1 VCVSNLRQLTMA
13 NRLYAADWDGYFV
26 PAAPEFL
33 RDQRR
38 WFGIRN
44 RAGRFEPRDGPLV
57 PYLKDGGLLRRCP
70 TFETQVGFDMG
81 TEAMSTTISGS
92 EHGSGLWAIPRGCLP
107 TTARFRRQRS

>member
-1 VCVSNLRQLTMA
+1 MRTRAFTLVELLVVIAIITILAAMLMPVLTQAKEQGRRTVCVSNLRQLTMA

-44 RAGRFEPRDGPLV
+44 RAGGSNRVMVRWCLTSRMVGYCADALPS
-57 PYLKDGGLLRRCP
+57 KRR
-70 TFETQVGFDMG
+70 
-81 TEAMSTTISGS
+81 
-92 EHGSGLWAIPRGCLP
+92 
-107 TTARFRRQRS
+107 

>member
-1 VCVSNLRQLTMA
+1 MRTRAFTLVELLVVIAIITILAAMLMPVLTQAKEQGRRTVCVSNLRQLTMA

-57 PYLKDGGLLRRCP
+57 PYLKDAGYCADALPSKRR
-70 TFETQVGFDMG
+70 
-81 TEAMSTTISGS
+81 
-92 EHGSGLWAIPRGCLP
+92 
-107 TTARFRRQRS
+107 